1 MWTQS
6 HRINH
11 IYIRFQCDVQP
22 QEMHELTQTENKRE
36 RGEKMKDISISD
48 NTWVR
53 TKCWSNLFLLKCQL
67 NAVSMLWLYP
77 AKPLPAALP
86 SFLTLLM
93 VLGSTRLVFGLAPLM
108 SLLTIFA
115 ICMCFSWYFTV
126 SFSSSSSS
134 SFSPSNWIQEKSL
147 WEFPHTHTHIFILF
161 YGTWRKNRNLLAV
174 NFTHSPRSLRQ
185 TFFTFFFPHYC
196 RCSCCCCQNEKLLIC
211 HVWHKFQ
218 NSAP

>member
-1 MWTQS
+1 
-6 HRINH
+6 
-11 IYIRFQCDVQP
+11 
-22 QEMHELTQTENKRE
+22 
-36 RGEKMKDISISD
+36 
-48 NTWVR
+48 
-53 TKCWSNLFLLKCQL
+53 
-67 NAVSMLWLYP
+67 MLWLYP

-93 VLGSTRLVFGLAPLM
+93 VLGSTRLVFGLDVLVDDFRYM
-108 SLLTIFA
+108 HVLFVVFHSFFFFFFFLFFFA
-115 ICMCFSWYFTV
+115 IKLNSREISLRV
-126 SFSSSSSS
+126 SS
-134 SFSPSNWIQEKSL
+134 
-147 WEFPHTHTHIFILF
+147 HTHTHIFILF